1 MERLASLGVAL
12 TNVHAAGGIEMMTA
26 AKKGLQQGTP
36 QGTKF
41 LI

>member
-1 MERLASLGVAL
+1 MGRLASLGVAL

-26 AKKGLQQGTP
+26 AKKACSKGTP